1 MKIKLY
7 KSVAL
12 CSLLALAGCHDFEE
26 LNTNPYAPIY
36 DPTVENVSADGIDID
51 YTLTE
56 HAMASLKGMEGAIGS
71 IFANFTYEGPYN
83 DYQTTTNLTHDI
95 YAGYWGNNVSGFV
108 NQAPTYSYT
117 DGWSASRWK
126 HFYDD
131 RSTSEYSQ
139 LVKTFYFCNK
149 DYYHTAFY
157 ITRIYYAFLLSM
169 QTDTYGDIPVAYYV
183 KGAMP
188 PEENVT
194 YTPQKEVYNIL
205 FQLLDQAITELH
217 QENLPAVSQYDLG
230 DNDKCYGGDVDKWRR
245 FANTLRLRLALR
257 VSNVDP
263 ALAQTQAKAAL
274 TDPAGLMQSQDDN
287 MKQTPKRQYI
297 AGGNENI
304 YALLFSWTGNAVLSK
319 EMERAYKNQA
329 LKEGAA
335 ADAVTFNENSENCY
349 LDPRCEV
356 LWFRPTSF
364 DSLTTSPLPTENL
377 KRDFNGVMNGET
389 NVGGSYLNRYSANR
403 CILSSDAMN
412 KDYWWNLAREIVWM
426 GYAESLF
433 LKAEA
438 ALRWPSLVDE
448 TAEALYLKGIKA
460 SMDYYEIDADKAN
473 EYISHLDGV
482 KAFAGGSK
490 EEQLEQIITQKWIA
504 VFPNGNEGWAEVRRT
519 DYPRYLLAPVNGNNS
534 NGEVASGKL
543 IKRINYPNSESRNPN
558 KPGNVNQGSRVWW
571 DVTDTMNDRGQWH
584 TPNNFR

>member
-1 MKIKLY
+1 M
-7 KSVAL
+7 
-12 CSLLALAGCHDFEE
+12 
-26 LNTNPYAPIY
+26 
-36 DPTVENVSADGIDID
+36 
-51 YTLTE
+51 
-56 HAMASLKGMEGAIGS
+56 
-71 IFANFTYEGPYN
+71 
-83 DYQTTTNLTHDI
+83 
-95 YAGYWGNNVSGFV
+95 
-108 NQAPTYSYT
+108 
-117 DGWSASRWK
+117 
-126 HFYDD
+126 
-131 RSTSEYSQ
+131 
-139 LVKTFYFCNK
+139 
-149 DYYHTAFY
+149 
-157 ITRIYYAFLLSM
+157 
-169 QTDTYGDIPVAYYV
+169 
-183 KGAMP
+183 
-188 PEENVT
+188 
-194 YTPQKEVYNIL
+194 
-205 FQLLDQAITELH
+205 H

-356 LWFRPTSF
+356 LWFRPTPF

-460 SMDYYEIDADKAN
+460 SMDYCR
-473 EYISHLDGV
+473 
-482 KAFAGGSK
+482 
-490 EEQLEQIITQKWIA
+490 W
-504 VFPNGNEGWAEVRRT
+504 
-519 DYPRYLLAPVNGNNS
+519 
-534 NGEVASGKL
+534 
-543 IKRINYPNSESRNPN
+543 
-558 KPGNVNQGSRVWW
+558 
-571 DVTDTMNDRGQWH
+571 
-584 TPNNFR
+584 

>member
-1 MKIKLY
+1 
-7 KSVAL
+7 
-12 CSLLALAGCHDFEE
+12 
-26 LNTNPYAPIY
+26 
-36 DPTVENVSADGIDID
+36 
-51 YTLTE
+51 
-56 HAMASLKGMEGAIGS
+56 
-71 IFANFTYEGPYN
+71 
-83 DYQTTTNLTHDI
+83 
-95 YAGYWGNNVSGFV
+95 
-108 NQAPTYSYT
+108 
-117 DGWSASRWK
+117 
-126 HFYDD
+126 
-131 RSTSEYSQ
+131 
-139 LVKTFYFCNK
+139 
-149 DYYHTAFY
+149 
-157 ITRIYYAFLLSM
+157 
-169 QTDTYGDIPVAYYV
+169 
-183 KGAMP
+183 
-188 PEENVT
+188 
-194 YTPQKEVYNIL
+194 
-205 FQLLDQAITELH
+205 
-217 QENLPAVSQYDLG
+217 
-230 DNDKCYGGDVDKWRR
+230 
-245 FANTLRLRLALR
+245 
-257 VSNVDP
+257 
-263 ALAQTQAKAAL
+263 
-274 TDPAGLMQSQDDN
+274 PAGLMQSQDDN

-356 LWFRPTSF
+356 LWFRPTPF

-482 KAFAGGSK
+482 KAFAG
-490 EEQLEQIITQKWIA
+490 
-504 VFPNGNEGWAEVRRT
+504 
-519 DYPRYLLAPVNGNNS
+519 
-534 NGEVASGKL
+534 
-543 IKRINYPNSESRNPN
+543 
-558 KPGNVNQGSRVWW
+558 
-571 DVTDTMNDRGQWH
+571 
-584 TPNNFR
+584 

>member
-169 QTDTYGDIPVAYYV
+169 QTDIYGDIPVAYYV

-230 DNDKCYGGDVDKWRR
+230 DNDKCYGGNVDKWRR

-356 LWFRPTSF
+356 LWFRPTPF

-490 EEQLEQIITQKWIA
+490 EEQFEQIITQKWIA

-571 DVTDTMNDRGQWH
+571 DVADTMNDRGQWH

>member
-169 QTDTYGDIPVAYYV
+169 QTDTYGDIVAYYV

-356 LWFRPTSF
+356 LWFRPTPF

-482 KAFAGGSK
+482 KAFTGGSK

-504 VFPNGNEGWAEVRRT
+504 VFPNGNEPTIRVICWLRSMETIPMEKWRPASLSNAST
-519 DYPRYLLAPVNGNNS
+519 ILTASPVTP
-534 NGEVASGKL
+534 
-543 IKRINYPNSESRNPN
+543 INRA
-558 KPGNVNQGSRVWW
+558 
-571 DVTDTMNDRGQWH
+571 M
-584 TPNNFR
+584 

>member
-169 QTDTYGDIPVAYYV
+169 QMDTYGDIPVAYYV

-356 LWFRPTSF
+356 LWFRPTPF

-377 KRDFNGVMNGET
+377 KKDFNGVMNGET

-482 KAFAGGSK
+482 KAFTGGSK

-571 DVTDTMNDRGQWH
+571 DVADTMNDRGQWH

>member
-169 QTDTYGDIPVAYYV
+169 QTDAYGDIPVAYYV

-329 LKEGAA
+329 LKESAA
-335 ADAVTFNENSENCY
+335 ADAVTFNESSENCY

-356 LWFRPTSF
+356 LWFRPTPF

-482 KAFAGGSK
+482 KAFTGGSK

-571 DVTDTMNDRGQWH
+571 DVADTMNDRGQWH

>member
-1 MKIKLY
+1 
-7 KSVAL
+7 
-12 CSLLALAGCHDFEE
+12 
-26 LNTNPYAPIY
+26 
-36 DPTVENVSADGIDID
+36 
-51 YTLTE
+51 
-56 HAMASLKGMEGAIGS
+56 
-71 IFANFTYEGPYN
+71 
-83 DYQTTTNLTHDI
+83 
-95 YAGYWGNNVSGFV
+95 
-108 NQAPTYSYT
+108 
-117 DGWSASRWK
+117 
-126 HFYDD
+126 
-131 RSTSEYSQ
+131 
-139 LVKTFYFCNK
+139 
-149 DYYHTAFY
+149 
-157 ITRIYYAFLLSM
+157 M

-188 PEENVT
+188 PEENVA

-205 FQLLDQAITELH
+205 FQLLDQAITALH

-230 DNDKCYGGDVDKWRR
+230 DHDKCYGGDVDKWRR

-263 ALAQTQAKAAL
+263 ALARTQAQAAL
-274 TDPAGLMQSQDDN
+274 ADPAGLMQSQDDN

-329 LKEGAA
+329 LKEDAA
-335 ADAVTFNENSENCY
+335 PDATTTFNENSANCY

-356 LWFRPTSF
+356 LWFRPTPF
-364 DSLTTSPLPTENL
+364 DSLTASPLPIENP

-403 CILSSDAMN
+403 CMLSSDAMN
-412 KDYWWNLAREIVWM
+412 KNYWWNLAREIVWM

-448 TAEALYLKGIKA
+448 TPESLYLKGIKA
-460 SMDYYEIDADKAN
+460 SMDYYEIDSDKAR

-534 NGEVASGKL
+534 NGEVTSGKL

-558 KPGNVNQGSRVWW
+558 KPGDVNQGSRVWW
-571 DVTDTMNDRGQWH
+571 DVADTMSDNGQWH
-584 TPNNFR
+584 TPDNFR

>member
-169 QTDTYGDIPVAYYV
+169 QTDTYRDIPVAYYV

-335 ADAVTFNENSENCY
+335 ADAVTFNESSENCY

-356 LWFRPTSF
+356 LWFRPTPF

-571 DVTDTMNDRGQWH
+571 DVADTMNDRGQWH